1 MEKELQERLVKA
13 FENIAKEMGKTNSML
28 NSALSAPMGL
38 DGDRLFQILLT
49 SNGEHHI
56 DANVSG
62 SIINEVGIHE
72 ASNALDINISGDLDI
87 SKE

>member
-1 MEKELQERLVKA
+1 MEKELQERLVTA
-13 FENIAKEMGKTNSML
+13 FENIAKEMGITNAML
-28 NSALSAPMGL
+28 NSALSVPMGL
-38 DGDRLFQILLT
+38 DNNRLFQVLLT

-56 DANVSG
+56 NTNVSG

-72 ASNALDINISGDLDI
+72 NSNALDVNISGELDI